1 MRYHEQIE
9 AESAIVSIDRSYIL
23 GTWCRAIKAQP
34 ISGPSA
40 TKDLCEISLKEFRGK
55 KFARADV
62 IVSTP
67 LSGGPIPRD
76 NWVMIK
82 NINNCI
88 KKYCH
93 YTKTIINV
101 RQQIQMTKDVRK
113 KPRNNFE
120 FPTVWGLK

>member
-76 NWVMIK
+76 NWVMVKI
-82 NINNCI
+82 IVLY
-88 KKYCH
+88 KKLLFYENYH
-93 YTKTIINV
+93 LRSSAKF
-101 RQQIQMTKDVRK
+101 R
-113 KPRNNFE
+113 
-120 FPTVWGLK
+120 